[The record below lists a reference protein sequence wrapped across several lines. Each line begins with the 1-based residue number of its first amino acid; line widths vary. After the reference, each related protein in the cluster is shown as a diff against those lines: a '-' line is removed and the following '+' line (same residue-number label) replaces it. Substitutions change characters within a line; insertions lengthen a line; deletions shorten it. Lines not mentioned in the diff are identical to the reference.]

1 MFDKEPIIA
10 ALALKA
16 TDGDLEAAKTAM
28 ELQRSKTYED
38 LLNGMDYD
46 ELAGETEQD

>member
-16 TDGDLEAAKTAM
+16 TEGDLEAAKTAM
-28 ELQRSKTYED
+28 ELQRLKTYED
-38 LLNGMDYD
+38 LLNGMDDD
-46 ELAGETEQD
+46 ELATETEQD